1 MLLFYGVVE
10 QGLNGCLMPMM
21 SRVGQVRETVE
32 ILSKEG
38 TILTERLRQR
48 KFLLASY
55 RTEREGASAS
65 ARKISPSSWRDPVG
79 LKIASLPSL
88 EKSA

>member
-10 QGLNGCLMPMM
+10 QRLNGCLMPMM
-21 SRVGQVRETVE
+21 GRVGQVRETVE
-32 ILSKEG
+32 ILSEDG
-38 TILTERLRQR
+38 TVANFNRPAAVLSEQ
-48 KFLLASY
+48 
-55 RTEREGASAS
+55 GASAS
-65 ARKISPSSWRDPVG
+65 AHKISPSSWRDPVG